1 MAIQIY
7 TGSTGVQG
15 MFEQI
20 AELYEFKSIIDGDA
34 PEYMVS
40 DEVGF
45 RFNKSGGWCDAFRGS
60 VIRPCISQGD
70 STRNWKVVATKGGI
84 FYRLYYPN
92 YNDSSYGFISSTIDM
107 QGNVSAG
114 ILVTNNSQTSDNNN
128 LGAIADGVA
137 SFYSYGHQ
145 MQQSNYLSAFVPYVI
160 GNAPVY
166 FPNLLAITNS
176 PFTNERQST
185 IDGVQYYCTHF
196 IALKDE

>member
-15 MFEQI
+15 MFEKM
-20 AELYEFKSIIDGDA
+20 AELYDFKSIIDGDS

-45 RFNKSGGWCDAFRGS
+45 RFNKSAGWCDAFRGS
-60 VIRPCISQGD
+60 ALRPCIGQGD
-70 STRNWKVVATKGGI
+70 STRNWKVVATEGGI
-84 FYRLYYPN
+84 FYRLYYPK
-92 YNDSSYGFISSTIDM
+92 YTDSSYGFISSTIDM

-114 ILVTNNSQTSDNNN
+114 VLVTNNSQTSDNNN
-128 LGAIADGVA
+128 LGAVADGVP
-137 SFYSYGHQ
+137 SINGYGLS
-145 MQQSNYLSAFVPYVI
+145 MQQSSYLSAFVPYVI
-160 GNAPVY
+160 DNAPVY
-166 FPNLLAITNS
+166 FPNLLAIKNS

-185 IDGVQYYCTHF
+185 IDGVQYYCTHY

>member
-45 RFNKSGGWCDAFRGS
+45 RFNKSAGWCDAFRGS
-60 VIRPCISQGD
+60 TIRPCIGQGD

-92 YNDSSYGFISSTIDM
+92 YGDSSYGFISSTIDM

-114 ILVTNNSQTSDNNN
+114 VLVTNNSQTSDNSD

-137 SFYSYGHQ
+137 NFNSYNQQ
-145 MQQSNYLSAFVPYVI
+145 MQQSDYLSSLVPYVI

-166 FPNLLAITNS
+166 FPNLLAIKAS

-185 IDGVQYYCTHF
+185 IDGVQYYCTHY